1 MKPKPGHI
9 NIPDRQTDIKFL
21 IKKCFS
27 TLRVTDTTDTPTDNT
42 TLPIPFEKH
51 NFPSTA
57 LSGCAKTSWC
67 IFQNPSCL
75 LLSPLLRAHRRP
87 CSGIYRTTTKSN
99 RAGNTVTLFLS
110 SFFIISRLVPRRNKR
125 TDTESTSIKFP
136 CCCPHT
142 SDTFRVL
149 FPHEDTSIRNGD

>member
-67 IFQNPSCL
+67 IFQQSVVPSP
-75 LLSPLLRAHRRP
+75 SPLFALIDA
-87 CSGIYRTTTKSN
+87 
-99 RAGNTVTLFLS
+99 
-110 SFFIISRLVPRRNKR
+110 LVPAFIEQPQNP
-125 TDTESTSIKFP
+125 TALAT
-136 CCCPHT
+136 
-142 SDTFRVL
+142 L
-149 FPHEDTSIRNGD
+149 

>member
-1 MKPKPGHI
+1 MTRFAWNIYFFESNKKACTKIKVDEQLYQLDPDLILAGFRTTHILGYGPNTHPCRRIISHETQARPHKYPG
-9 NIPDRQTDIKFL
+9 PATDIKFL

-67 IFQNPSCL
+67 IFHNPSCL

-87 CSGIYRTTTKSN
+87 CSGFY
-99 RAGNTVTLFLS
+99 
-110 SFFIISRLVPRRNKR
+110 
-125 TDTESTSIKFP
+125 
-136 CCCPHT
+136 
-142 SDTFRVL
+142 
-149 FPHEDTSIRNGD
+149 